1 MFLGWHEALDL
12 LDLLSRRCDLVGTFR
27 AKILGIARLLNFG
40 PDSWWDTIF
49 EFIELFIIVGF
60 IQIWDKSQGWLGL
73 LRYLIL
79 KKRRF
84 ID

>member
-1 MFLGWHEALDL
+1 MFLGWHEGLDL

-27 AKILGIARLLNFG
+27 TEILDIAWLLNFG

-79 KKRRF
+79 KKR
-84 ID
+84 